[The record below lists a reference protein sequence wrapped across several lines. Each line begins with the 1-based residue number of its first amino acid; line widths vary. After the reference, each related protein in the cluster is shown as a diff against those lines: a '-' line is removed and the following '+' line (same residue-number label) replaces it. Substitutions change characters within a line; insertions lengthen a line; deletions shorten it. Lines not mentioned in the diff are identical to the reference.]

1 MIMNYSSFEYKAKY
15 ILEYGAEKTARA
27 LASMLKHEVSAT
39 MIELHQYK
47 DWCTLSHSVE
57 NTKDDHV
64 ILLKTELVGQ
74 VKGINYFLL
83 SKNEMNV
90 IGKSCVDQELIN
102 NEFGTFLV
110 EFLKEIENVLAAA
123 TISEIADRLKLGLFG
138 DVPNIEAVPSRN
150 VSKVMFQEVSA
161 IRPDLVFQCR
171 LLVPELGISPDFLWF
186 FDTSFSRRLELINE
200 SDLMEKELE
209 GK

>member
-1 MIMNYSSFEYKAKY
+1 MNYSSFEYKAKY
-15 ILEYGAEKTARA
+15 ILEYGADKTAKA
-27 LASMLKHEVSAT
+27 LASMLQHEVSAA
-39 MIELHQYK
+39 MIDLYK
-47 DWCTLSHSVE
+47 YTEWCAQSQPAD
-57 NTKDDHV
+57 NIKDDHV

-74 VKGINYFLL
+74 VSGINYLLL
-83 SKNEMNV
+83 SKNDMNV

-138 DVPNIEAVPSRN
+138 DVPKIEAVSWIN
-150 VSKVMFQEVSA
+150 ASKVIFQEVSA
-161 IRPDLVFQCR
+161 IKPDLVFQCR

-186 FDTSFSRRLELINE
+186 FDARFSERVEKIKEAELMTKVLE
-200 SDLMEKELE
+200 EK
-209 GK
+209 